1 MRTPAYGSTT
11 NDRGYML
18 DGRQRRHHGLQAGQR
33 AQDRKASGGAGRC
46 GARLTL
52 SIDPKLTK
60 TSRLSDSTTA

>member
-33 AQDRKASGGAGRC
+33 AQDRRHGGAGRC

-60 TSRLSDSTTA
+60 TSRLSDSIIA